1 MKHEIDN
8 PGGGD
13 CGFYAFSIGL
23 IEIIQNEHQAKKVS
37 PTFQQWVAKGLV
49 GVDLDELLKI
59 DLQILRQAPNKYEK
73 PLLAKLQM
81 SLRSIAAEASKE
93 DLILK
98 MRYEAIM
105 YDELSEVEGS
115 PIYGKFMELVK
126 VYMARG
132 TSTKLHDDLYKFNEL
147 ALSPEVRKLAQQT
160 AVKLAPQLKG
170 KNFQDKQALENT
182 YVKKILI
189 KDLNSDPSCI
199 LHGVDSIKKQ
209 GRWATHSDL
218 KVVAV
223 ELHVNL
229 LVTNNQNGAINDSLP
244 TVTLINKANV
254 HWTTTVDLP
263 ELQLRAAKTVQAKPT
278 PVIKPSESSLTETA
292 RARELTREEEQV
304 MQITASSQHREDKIA
319 PYKEHLKT
327 LIHAASS
334 QGLYSNVSKQW
345 VIIKEAL
352 NKKIATNNS
361 GEQRNLTPGQ
371 SIFLAIKACKEEG
384 ISKEIIDE
392 LKSLYLNGVR
402 TKSDKE
408 AITQI
413 GQYLSDNHNY
423 SITTR
428 HEDINN
434 DPLRRYFET
443 HTAYQMLKSSAKS
456 LKTEELHAFTNN
468 LKTNLYKYMPSENRG
483 KMEYILAG
491 IMHPSLNK
499 YEQEYAEMIGQL
511 KSHNFHGL
519 SPKACNNLCE
529 IARSTILAT
538 NNTMFDKQMPA
549 DIYAESIFTMGMD
562 GRGRTGRGD
571 QNRAGSSFK
580 GLIREGTPL
589 PEGDIARS
597 TQSPFLRSA
606 DQASYMIESQWSQHL
621 FSRQTQVFS
630 NGISSTTL
638 ATLRNI
644 LMQKRLGNNHHAD
657 DFQSYMTAFASL
669 MIFNSG
675 GHSLFEIFE
684 VFKLPQLRELMV
696 ETGADNLIDSD
707 TLLDEWLLKGQS
719 EVLDKAFE
727 VSSKYF
733 DEFGAEI
740 ILTQTNSPA
749 IENKNGTMVHQAVID
764 MDKEKFAE
772 FLEANKSEIAA
783 IDEKSGRKLID
794 EKNSSQYTAFMVA
807 AQIGKLDHVKMLHE
821 AGVNVMRSMSQSG
834 RKTGVTAFEVAIK
847 SEKFPV
853 VEYLLANVPQLTIK
867 KANTGD
873 LRDRAP
879 ALYYACRQ
887 KYIRI
892 LDKIIEKSAGEKHP
906 LTNIDKKL
914 ALEEMISFENQE
926 GMVFLLE
933 KLEQIGIKLNRKEK
947 HHLLE
952 AAAGRGNVQLFNTLL
967 NSNLL
972 SPKDEVDF
980 SACMDIA
987 SAKNYVP
994 IIKEVLSSQY
1004 LLENARSK
1012 IPQSKLDDVMNRA
1025 LQNHQ
1030 FGMAVL
1036 AILYGA
1042 NPSNMPIDKN
1052 AIGFAEYLKNTPPET
1067 FDAFF
1072 NEKDKEIIQ
1081 TRTNALQQIH
1091 SGTNSFGEKLLNLLC
1106 KFLSILP
1113 GVNLGTYYDKRRDAV
1128 TRIAYQVLTN
1138 EPKTNAEL
1146 GLEERK
1152 SPSEYDPYIPS
1163 EDTPYRSGRNMGNSS
1178 YSLFASGKPTQP
1190 SETHNTHRDH
1200 YDLSY
1205 GQDLRGKTIDMKAS
1219 LKEIVKEH
1227 ETVPD
1232 ILAKPL
1238 H

>member
-1 MKHEIDN
+1 M
-8 PGGGD
+8 
-13 CGFYAFSIGL
+13 F
-23 IEIIQNEHQAKKVS
+23 
-37 PTFQQWVAKGLV
+37 T
-49 GVDLDELLKI
+49 
-59 DLQILRQAPNKYEK
+59 
-73 PLLAKLQM
+73 
-81 SLRSIAAEASKE
+81 
-93 DLILK
+93 
-98 MRYEAIM
+98 
-105 YDELSEVEGS
+105 SE
-115 PIYGKFMELVK
+115 
-126 VYMARG
+126 
-132 TSTKLHDDLYKFNEL
+132 
-147 ALSPEVRKLAQQT
+147 
-160 AVKLAPQLKG
+160 
-170 KNFQDKQALENT
+170 
-182 YVKKILI
+182 
-189 KDLNSDPSCI
+189 
-199 LHGVDSIKKQ
+199 
-209 GRWATHSDL
+209 
-218 KVVAV
+218 
-223 ELHVNL
+223 
-229 LVTNNQNGAINDSLP
+229 
-244 TVTLINKANV
+244 
-254 HWTTTVDLP
+254 
-263 ELQLRAAKTVQAKPT
+263 
-278 PVIKPSESSLTETA
+278 
-292 RARELTREEEQV
+292 
-304 MQITASSQHREDKIA
+304 
-319 PYKEHLKT
+319 
-327 LIHAASS
+327 
-334 QGLYSNVSKQW
+334 QW

-352 NKKIATNNS
+352 NKKIAKNIS
-361 GEQRNLTPGQ
+361 GEQKSLTPGQ
-371 SIFLAIKACKEEG
+371 SIFLAIKACQEEG
-384 ISKEIIDE
+384 TSKEIIDE

-468 LKTNLYKYMPSENRG
+468 LKKNLYKYMPSKNRVN
-483 KMEYILAG
+483 MEYILAG
-491 IMHPSLNK
+491 IMHPSLNR
-499 YEQEYAEMIGQL
+499 YEREYAEMIGQL

-529 IARSTILAT
+529 IARSTMLAT
-538 NNTMFDKQMPA
+538 DNTMFDKQMPA
-549 DIYAESIFTMGMD
+549 DIYAESIFNMGMD
-562 GRGRTGRGD
+562 GRGRVGPGD

-606 DQASYMIESQWSQHL
+606 DRESYMIESQWSQHL

-644 LMQKRLGNNHHAD
+644 LMQKRLDNNHHSD

-669 MIFNSG
+669 MVFNSG

-696 ETGADNLIDSD
+696 ETGADSLIDSD

-719 EVLDKAFE
+719 EGLDKAFE
-727 VSSKYF
+727 ASSNYF

-740 ILTQTNSPA
+740 ILTQTNSPE

-772 FLEANKSEIAA
+772 FLEANKLKIAA
-783 IDEKSGRKLID
+783 KSGRKLID
-794 EKNSSQYTAFMVA
+794 EKNKSQYTAFMVA

-821 AGVNVMRSMSQSG
+821 AGVNVTRSMSQSG
-834 RKTGVTAFEVAIK
+834 RKTGVTALEVAIK
-847 SEKFPV
+847 SEKFLV
-853 VEYLLANVPQLTIK
+853 VEYLLANVPKLTIK

-887 KYIRI
+887 KDIRI

-933 KLEQIGIKLNRKEK
+933 KLEQTGTKLNRKEK
-947 HHLLE
+947 HHVLE
-952 AAAGRGNVQLFNTLL
+952 AAAGRGNVQLFNSLL

-1004 LLENARSK
+1004 LLENSRSK

-1030 FGMAVL
+1030 FGIAVL

-1081 TRTNALQQIH
+1081 TRNKALQQIR
-1091 SGTNSFGEKLLNLLC
+1091 SGTNSFGEKLLNILC

-1113 GVNLGTYYDKRRDAV
+1113 GVNLGTYYDKRKEAV
-1128 TRIAYQVLTN
+1128 TRITYQVLTSK
-1138 EPKTNAEL
+1138 PKTNAEL

-1152 SPSEYDPYIPS
+1152 SPSENDPYIPS
-1163 EDTPYRSGRNMGNSS
+1163 EDAPYRSRQNIDNSS
-1178 YSLFASGKPTQP
+1178 DSLFASGKPTQP

-1205 GQDLRGKTIDMKAS
+1205 GYKSFFKRNSQDLSGKTI
-1219 LKEIVKEH
+1219 VKGH
-1227 ETVPD
+1227 ETAEETSVSLPRY
-1232 ILAKPL
+1232 KF
-1238 H
+1238 